1 MFEGINEDNLSAALE
16 ALLFVSDEPLD
27 VLYLSKVLDAPE
39 NIIEAALKEVS
50 INLSEASRGVILKEI
65 AGGWRLY
72 TNPDYDNL
80 IKAYVLSWDTRK
92 LSAAALE
99 SLAIIAFTQPITRSG
114 LASVRGVSSDSSVN
128 SLLEKGLIK
137 EVGVADSPGNPA
149 LYGTTKGFLEKFGLN
164 SLEELPDIL
173 DFAPDDKMKRLISE
187 RLGITDVKFL
197 EQNMRNDLPEPAPTS
212 ALEGLDFNLQ
222 IDSGAHVGFSIED
235 AIADSS
241 GLVQK
246 IDFNSINFNSEN
258 SDDE

>member
-1 MFEGINEDNLSAALE
+1 MFEGINKENLSAALE

-27 VLYLSKVLDAPE
+27 ILYLSKLLDAPE
-39 NIIEAALKEVS
+39 KLIEDTLKDIATNFAES
-50 INLSEASRGVILKEI
+50 SRGVILKEI

-72 TNPDYDNL
+72 TNPEYDNI

-114 LASVRGVSSDSSVN
+114 LTSVRGVSSDSSVN

-197 EQNMRNDLPEPAPTS
+197 EQNIQNDLPEPATPS

-241 GLVQK
+241 GLVEK
-246 IDFNSINFNSEN
+246 IDFNSVNFNAEN
-258 SDDE
+258 GDDD